1 MMASRGQQDVR
12 RGDRETITRSPK
24 VTLETSVTSELPPL
38 SASHQSQRPGC
49 SPHLARARRSPGLVA
64 SAVATG
70 RVCRLRPLP
79 GSAPPRLRPPPAAPE
94 VPSGRPRADSRA
106 APGGGGQ
113 CELSPLPSR
122 CERQTRGSVSPARD
136 PAAPTATAATRPPAA
151 GALMPLWGDGVPTSV
166 AKQSPSVKDSLF
178 PAPSFHSGTDLETC
192 RLRGWTPCLRTN
204 SYRTFVA

>member
-38 SASHQSQRPGC
+38 SASHQSQQPGC
-49 SPHLARARRSPGLVA
+49 SPHVERARRSPGLVA

-70 RVCRLRPLP
+70 RAGMPAPPPPRLRPSP
-79 GSAPPRLRPPPAAPE
+79 APAPPRLRPPPAAAGQRRE
-94 VPSGRPRADSRA
+94 AGASASCPR
-106 APGGGGQ
+106 
-113 CELSPLPSR
+113 CLR
-122 CERQTRGSVSPARD
+122 CERQTRGSVSLARD

-192 RLRGWTPCLRTN
+192 RLKGWTPCLRTN

>member
-1 MMASRGQQDVR
+1 MASRGQQDVR

-38 SASHQSQRPGC
+38 SASHQSQQPGC
-49 SPHLARARRSPGLVA
+49 SPHAARAPRSPGLVA
-64 SAVATG
+64 FAVATG

-79 GSAPPRLRPPPAAPE
+79 GSAPSPALPPSHA
-94 VPSGRPRADSRA
+94 GRA

-151 GALMPLWGDGVPTSV
+151 GALMPLWGDGVPTSI

>member
-12 RGDRETITRSPK
+12 RGDRETITCSLK

-38 SASHQSQRPGC
+38 SASHQSQQPGC
-49 SPHLARARRSPGLVA
+49 SPHAARAPRSPGLVA

-70 RVCRLRPLP
+70 LVCRLRPLP
-79 GSAPPRLRPPPAAPE
+79 GSAPPRLRPLPALPP
-94 VPSGRPRADSRA
+94 SRGGRA